1 MEQGI
6 GFKST
11 HLFKTIDR
19 LGRVNVP
26 EALRREYD
34 ICPHSDIEMYVVDNS
49 VILERFIARCCFC
62 NSEDNITTFK
72 LRTICKQ
79 CAREL
84 TELRQA
90 RPN

>member
-62 NSEDNITTFK
+62 NPRTT
-72 LRTICKQ
+72 LLHLNLERYVNNV
-79 CAREL
+79 L
-84 TELRQA
+84 VS
-90 RPN
+90 